1 MRATGDRCSSLRGD
15 LARGFD
21 VERRARGHVVT
32 PLLRRAFTVALF
44 FYGLYDL
51 SHLGRGTL
59 LDAVDLPIHETGHL
73 VFGPFGEFIG
83 FAGGTLFQLI
93 MPAAFVVYFARRKDG
108 HSASVA
114 LWWVAQNCGNIA
126 VYAADARSQQLP
138 LVGGGEH
145 DWAYLLGELGV
156 LQRDQQVA
164 AGIRVLGWLLLAAS
178 TAWGLWSADARAISV
193 DEAVQLPA

>member
-1 MRATGDRCSSLRGD
+1 MRRATSDRCRSLRGGF
-15 LARGFD
+15 AHGFD
-21 VERRARGHVVT
+21 GGSHAERQVVT

-93 MPAAFVVYFARRKDG
+93 MPAAFVVYFARRRDG

-126 VYAADARSQQLP
+126 VYAADARSQLLP

-145 DWAYLLGELGV
+145 DWAYLLGETGM

-164 AGIRVLGWLLLAAS
+164 ASIRVLGWLLLVAS
-178 TAWGLWSADARAISV
+178 TGWGLWAADARPVANEVI
-193 DEAVQLPA
+193 EQPA

>member
-1 MRATGDRCSSLRGD
+1 M
-15 LARGFD
+15 
-21 VERRARGHVVT
+21 T
-32 PLLRRAFTVALF
+32 PLLRRAFTIALF

-93 MPAAFVVYFARRKDG
+93 MPAAFVAYFVRRKDG

-126 VYAADARSQQLP
+126 VYAADARSQLLP

-145 DWAYLLGELGV
+145 DWAYLLSAMGM

-164 AGIRVLGWLLLAAS
+164 GAIRVLGWLLLIGS
-178 TAWGLWSADARAISV
+178 TGWGLWAADLRAIEV
-193 DEAVQLPA
+193 EVNELPA